1 MIDQTSREA
10 FDALVRHL
18 HEAYGVKPM
27 QTRLDAYWVS
37 LRKANMPD
45 LERAIEHCLGEEGPE
60 RLPTHRQVWSL
71 LKQLRPIRAR
81 GALDT
86 PKRDVLSD
94 LDEWDIHAR
103 GVLFDHIRR
112 TAGSHGRAAD
122 GSVRCLYGSSRYNP
136 VSRTL
141 EPDRRMLGNVEQL
154 RQIAEVFALELREV
168 PESRVPT
175 TQRAIWDDLIDGLER
190 RIAGTAALEL
200 T

>member
-1 MIDQTSREA
+1 MNQADREE
-10 FDALVRHL
+10 FDTHVRRL
-18 HEAYGVKPM
+18 HEAYGIKPLAS
-27 QTRLDAYWVS
+27 RLDAYWVS
-37 LRKANMPD
+37 LAKAPMGD
-45 LERAIEHCLGEEGPE
+45 LTRAIEHCLSEEGPE
-60 RLPTHRQVWSL
+60 QLPNHRKLWGI
-71 LKQLRPIRAR
+71 LKSLRPVRAR

-86 PKRDVLSD
+86 PKRDALSD